1 MRKGLNLLAAGLIA
15 LPLATGML
23 LSGCAG
29 TKEEVSGSKREER
42 TEQEETKTGKTESN
56 ETEPGKAESD
66 ETKPKE
72 TESEEAATEGQDGKR
87 ENDRQEHEAQ
97 ENSEETALTF
107 TDDLG
112 REVTVPAKPER
123 VASLLG
129 SFTDIWCLAGGE
141 VVATPD
147 DAWEDFGLS
156 LPEDTVNL
164 GNTKDLSLEL
174 LFSAE
179 PDFVLASANTRVDL
193 DWLDTL
199 EDAGIP
205 VAYFDVANF
214 EAYLRMLKICTDI
227 TGRVDLYEENGLAVE
242 TEIAQILEESQA
254 HREESGTPSV
264 LSLRASAS
272 SVRAKNSKGNVL
284 GELLAEL
291 GCENIADSE
300 ESLLENLSI
309 EHILQC
315 DPDYILIVQ
324 QGDDAEG
331 MKRNVEQFIAD
342 NPAWSSLTAVKEDR
356 VYYVEKRLYGLKPNA
371 RWAEAY
377 QKLADI
383 FWPEADYSKQQ

>member
-1 MRKGLNLLAAGLIA
+1 MRKDKKKDGKKEAEWRRKLAVVCLAAGLFA
-15 LPLATGML
+15 LLPGMSVT
-23 LSGCAG
+23 LSGCAS
-29 TKEEVSGSKREER
+29 KEGDV
-42 TEQEETKTGKTESN
+42 
-56 ETEPGKAESD
+56 
-66 ETKPKE
+66 
-72 TESEEAATEGQDGKR
+72 
-87 ENDRQEHEAQ
+87 RQEDSKAD
-97 ENSEETALTF
+97 AITF

-112 REVTVPAKPER
+112 REVTVDACPKR

-129 SFTDIWCLAGGE
+129 SFTDVWYLAGGE

-156 LPEDTVNL
+156 LPKETVNL

-199 EDAGIP
+199 EDSGIP

-214 EAYLRMLKICTDI
+214 EAYLRMLNICTDI
-227 TGRVDLYEENGLAVE
+227 TGREYLYQTNGVE
-242 TEIAQILEESQA
+242 IEAEIAQILEESEKKIQ
-254 HREESGTPSV
+254 ENGTPSV
-264 LSLRASAS
+264 LSLRASAA

-300 ESLLENLSI
+300 ESLLENLSV
-309 EHILQC
+309 EHIIQR
-315 DPDYILIVQ
+315 DPVYIFIVQ

-331 MKRNVEQFIAD
+331 MKRNVEQFISD
-342 NPAWSSLTAVKEDR
+342 NPAWNSLTAVKENR

-377 QKLADI
+377 QNLMELLWQEID
-383 FWPEADYSKQQ
+383 